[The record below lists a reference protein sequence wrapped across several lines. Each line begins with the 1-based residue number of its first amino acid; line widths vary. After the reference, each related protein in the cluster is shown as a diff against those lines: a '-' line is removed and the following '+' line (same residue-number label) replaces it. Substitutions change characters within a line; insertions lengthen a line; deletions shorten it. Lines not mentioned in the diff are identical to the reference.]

1 MSGVKKGYFVYSEIA
16 ILAAFV
22 FVYSIFAERLEKTP
36 LSGAVIFVAFGIAC
50 GPVGFDLIKFDVDAE
65 GIRTLAEFTLAMVLF
80 TDAANADLG
89 VLKSFFRIPQR
100 LLLIALPL
108 VILLGFGLGVVLF
121 DQLSLLEVALLA
133 TILAPTDAALGKA
146 VVTNPS
152 VPARIREGLN
162 VESGLN
168 DGICVPVLLIFLA
181 FATGA
186 AGGEGGAGLVV
197 HEFVS
202 EIGIGAVA
210 GIGCILVGT
219 ALFWGVRRHG
229 RVGEIWMQATI
240 PAIALT
246 CFATA
251 QFLGGSGFIACF
263 VAGLVAGT
271 SMRQHKHALLLAAE
285 GTGEVLA
292 LLTWVTF
299 GAVVA
304 GATLEHFS
312 WDVLIYAVLSLTLI
326 RMVPS
331 FVVLAGTGLTVFDKL
346 VLGWFGPRGLASIVF
361 IVIVL
366 NEHLPGGETL
376 RMVVAWTII
385 LSVIAHGATA
395 YPLAALYARRQQ
407 SGADELQKPE
417 SHGHGPKLR

>member
-1 MSGVKKGYFVYSEIA
+1 VYSEIA

-22 FVYSIFAERLEKTP
+22 FVYSIFAARLEKTP
-36 LSGAVIFVAFGIAC
+36 VNGAIIFVAFGIAC
-50 GPVGFDLIKFDVDAE
+50 GPVGFSLINFDVDAE

-108 VILLGFGLGVVLF
+108 VILLGFGLGVLLF

-146 VVTNPS
+146 VITNPS

-186 AGGEGGAGLVV
+186 AGEEGGAGLVV
-197 HEFVS
+197 HRFVS
-202 EIGIGAVA
+202 EIGIGAAA

-219 ALFWGVRRHG
+219 AFFWGVRPHG

-263 VAGLVAGT
+263 VAGLIGGA

-292 LLTWVTF
+292 LLTWVVF

-331 FVVLAGTGLTVFDKL
+331 FVVLTGTGLTVFDKL

-376 RMVVAWTII
+376 RLVVAWTII

-395 YPLAALYARRQQ
+395 YPLAALYARRQK
-407 SGADELQKPE
+407 SGEDDPLRPE
-417 SHGHGPKLR
+417 NHGPAND